1 MNGLRHCHALGCLQ
15 ESMMNNNKVLEWD
28 DLPKEIKLM
37 MIDRMIENKELNERE
52 ITVALEIRKEIED
65 GRDG

>member
-1 MNGLRHCHALGCLQ
+1 
-15 ESMMNNNKVLEWD
+15 MNNNKVLEWD
-28 DLPKEIKLM
+28 DLPREIKLM

-52 ITVALEIRKEIED
+52 ITVALEIRKEIAD

>member
-1 MNGLRHCHALGCLQ
+1 
-15 ESMMNNNKVLEWD
+15 MMNNNKALEWD

-37 MIDRMIENKELNERE
+37 MIDKMIENKDLNERE
-52 ITVALEIRKEIED
+52 IAVALEIRKEIED

>member
-1 MNGLRHCHALGCLQ
+1 
-15 ESMMNNNKVLEWD
+15 MMNNNKAPEWN

-37 MIDRMIENKELNERE
+37 MIDRMIENKDLNERE
-52 ITVALEIRKEIED
+52 IAVALEIRKEIED

>member
-1 MNGLRHCHALGCLQ
+1 MLGFLL
-15 ESMMNNNKVLEWD
+15 ENMMNNKDLEWD

-37 MIDRMIENKELNERE
+37 MIDKMIENKDLNERE
-52 ITVALEIRKEIED
+52 IAVALEIRKEIED

>member
-1 MNGLRHCHALGCLQ
+1 
-15 ESMMNNNKVLEWD
+15 MNNNKVLEWD